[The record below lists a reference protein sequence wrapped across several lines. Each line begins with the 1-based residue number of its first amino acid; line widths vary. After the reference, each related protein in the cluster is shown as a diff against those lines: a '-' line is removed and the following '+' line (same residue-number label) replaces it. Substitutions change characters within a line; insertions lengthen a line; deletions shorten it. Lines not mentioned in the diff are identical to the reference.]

1 MNGLTLLSEKK
12 LRAEYDRTS
21 AARSLVTDELIAA
34 GRGYERHSETVAKS
48 DELSLRYLAAH
59 EACAA
64 VVAEQK
70 RRMEWHG
77 SLRPIRK
84 LTAL

>member
-12 LRAEYDRTS
+12 LRDAYCKTS
-21 AARSLVTDELIAA
+21 AARSEVTDELIAA
-34 GRGYERHSETVAKS
+34 GRGYERHSETAAKS
-48 DELSLRYLAAH
+48 DPLSCKYIAAH

-64 VVAEQK
+64 VIAEQK

-84 LTAL
+84 LTAI